1 MCKRFPF
8 LQKNPINDLENPL
21 CFPIVSPLCSMEI
34 QFMLNF
40 TTQKHVST
48 LIILLPLNQTFFVY
62 KENTVPRSQE
72 VVPTYKYVYSETS
85 TQDVSKYLS
94 KLQNKICSKFA
105 TLTKIGLQQDFGS
118 KNIKDSVISPSCLSL
133 KTLLLF
139 CAMSLIKPPKRAQ
152 SIKKHISSSVSGYH
166 ATHCSELGGNCAI
179 FSQYLC
185 SKVSL

>member
-1 MCKRFPF
+1 
-8 LQKNPINDLENPL
+8 
-21 CFPIVSPLCSMEI
+21 
-34 QFMLNF
+34 MLNF

-179 FSQYLC
+179 FSQYLR